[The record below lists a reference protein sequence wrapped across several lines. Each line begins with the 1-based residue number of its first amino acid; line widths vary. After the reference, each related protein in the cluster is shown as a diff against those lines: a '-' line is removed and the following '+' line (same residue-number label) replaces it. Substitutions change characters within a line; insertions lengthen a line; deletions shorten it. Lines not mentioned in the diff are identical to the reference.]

1 MNRPLLTYLAILIAG
16 VSILVLEVARSGVTF
31 TDRFVASTPV
41 TTLTRDGA
49 EGPHVVIAH
58 GFAGSRA
65 MMQSYGLTLAQA
77 GYRVHMFDFE
87 GHGAHPVPMSGD
99 VTRIEGTTRLL
110 MNQTRAVIDDV
121 ADGTPVA
128 LLGQSMATDVLIRVA
143 LEEQT
148 GPLVLLSAFSQA
160 VTADRPQDMVLISG
174 QWEPHLREF
183 GVNALQMV
191 NPDAQEGETVE
202 QGDVIRSAIIAPWT
216 EHVSI
221 LQSRA
226 GRLAALNWL
235 NRAYDRDTL
244 VSAPPTG
251 WAFLAL
257 MASITVLASVLAR
270 FVVPDTPLP
279 PSHQPGVVR
288 YIGTLLVPA
297 ILTPI
302 IALPLDF
309 GVLPVLVADYLA
321 IHLGVFGLLS
331 LAMQRWLW
339 GRFPLGWT
347 GVEIFT
353 LALVALLAWGIGVF
367 GFALDRYGANFF
379 PIAERLPI
387 IAALVIGAIP
397 FMVAD
402 AQLVWKASLWRRIA
416 ARAALLVSL
425 GIAVALDLEGLFFL
439 LIIAPVIVLFF
450 FVHGAMGRAFGK
462 RAGPLLAGIGLG
474 IILAWA
480 LGVSFPMFAA
490 TGGGT

>member
-1 MNRPLLTYLAILIAG
+1 MVRPLLTYVAILIAG
-16 VSILVLEVARSGVTF
+16 LSILVLEVARTGVTF
-31 TDRFVASTPV
+31 TDRFVGPTPV
-41 TTLTRDGA
+41 TTLAKDGA
-49 EGPHVVIAH
+49 DGPNVVVAH
-58 GFAGSRA
+58 GFAGSRE
-65 MMQSYGLTLAQA
+65 MMQGYGLILAQA

-99 VTRIEGTTRLL
+99 VTKIEGTTRRL
-110 MNQTRAVIDDV
+110 MDQTRAVIDDV

-128 LLGQSMATDVLIRVA
+128 LLGHSMATDVLIRVA
-143 LEEQT
+143 LEADT

-160 VTADRPQDMVLISG
+160 VTDAQPKDMLLISG

-183 GVNALQMV
+183 GVDAVQMIDP
-191 NPDAQEGETVE
+191 NAQEGETVV
-202 QGDVIRSAIIAPWT
+202 QGDVIRAAIIAPWT

-235 NRAYDRDTL
+235 NRAYERET
-244 VSAPPTG
+244 VASAPPTG

-257 MASITVLASVLAR
+257 MASITVLAALLAR
-270 FVVPDTPLP
+270 LVVPEAPLP
-279 PSHQPGVVR
+279 SSHQPGVLR
-288 YIGTLLVPA
+288 YLGTLVVPA
-297 ILTPI
+297 ILTPF

-339 GRFPLGWT
+339 GRFALGWT
-347 GVEIFT
+347 GIVPFT
-353 LALVALLAWGIGVF
+353 QALVALLAWGIGLF

-379 PIAERLPI
+379 PIEERLPI

-402 AQLVWKASLWRRIA
+402 AQLVWKASLGRRIA
-416 ARAALLVSL
+416 ARVALLVSL

-450 FVHGAMGRAFGK
+450 LVHGAMGRAFGK
-462 RAGPLLAGIGLG
+462 RAGPLLAGIALG

-490 TGGGT
+490 TGAGT

>member
-41 TTLTRDGA
+41 TTLARDGA

-65 MMQSYGLTLAQA
+65 MMQGYGLTLAQA

-110 MNQTRAVIDDV
+110 MNQTRAVIGDV

-128 LLGQSMATDVLIRVA
+128 LLGHSMATDVLIRVA
-143 LEEQT
+143 LEEET

-183 GVNALQMV
+183 GVDALQMV
-191 NPDAQEGETVE
+191 NPDALEGETVE

-279 PSHQPGVVR
+279 PSHQPGVLR

-331 LAMQRWLW
+331 LGMQRWLW